1 MGLFG
6 FGKKKYEKNVTR
18 DKEFLRSYSIKCNGL
33 TQYLEGH
40 ENILKELNTLK
51 DDFQYTMPS
60 VKPEA
65 KKVEKDI
72 IANFDNLTNLL
83 SQTDWDENEV
93 LTTIR
98 NLRRLV
104 NEIGSMR

>member
-18 DKEFLRSYSIKCNGL
+18 DKDFLRSYSIKCNGL
-33 TQYLEGH
+33 VPYVESNETV
-40 ENILKELNTLK
+40 LKELNTLK

-65 KKVEKDI
+65 KKLEKDI
-72 IANFDNLTNLL
+72 IANYDNLTNLL
-83 SQTDWDENEV
+83 SQTEWDEAEV
-93 LTTIR
+93 LNAIR
-98 NLRRLV
+98 NLRRIV